1 MSRIGKLPIELPKGV
16 SVTLADQVV
25 RVEGPKGKLEQHV
38 PAGVTL
44 SIEEG
49 KAMLGRASESKQD
62 RSNHGLV
69 RSLTANMVE
78 GVSKGFEKVLEIHGI
93 GYKADVSGSTL
104 TLGLGFSHTID
115 FPIPKG
121 ITIET
126 QPGQPLKVMI
136 RGIDKQVVGQ
146 AAATIRSYRPPD
158 SYKGKGIRYQGEY
171 VRIKAGKSAT

>member
-16 SVTLADQVV
+16 TVSLADQVV
-25 RVEGPKGKLEQHV
+25 TVKGPKGQLEQHI

-44 SIEEG
+44 TVDDG
-49 KAMLGRASESKQD
+49 LATLHRASESKQD

-78 GVSKGFEKVLEIHGI
+78 GVTKGYERVLEVYGI
-93 GYKADVSGSTL
+93 GFKADVNGSTL
-104 TLGLGFSHTID
+104 VLGLGFSHTID
-115 FPIPKG
+115 FPIPSG
-121 ITIET
+121 VSVEV
-126 QPGQPLKVMI
+126 QAGQPMKIFL

-146 AAATIRSYRPPD
+146 AAATIRGYRPPD
-158 SYKGKGIRYQGEY
+158 SYKGKGVRYLGEY